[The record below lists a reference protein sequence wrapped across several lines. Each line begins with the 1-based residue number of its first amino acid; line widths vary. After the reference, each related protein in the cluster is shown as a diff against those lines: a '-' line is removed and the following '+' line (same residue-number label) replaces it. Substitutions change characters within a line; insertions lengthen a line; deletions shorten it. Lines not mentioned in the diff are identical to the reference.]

1 MKQLF
6 RPLIASL
13 LFTSCQSADNS
24 QRADN
29 RPTADDLRGKTF
41 TVQMAEK
48 DKEVDQ
54 LELSFRSDT
63 TGQVLITLSSGF
75 KRRPFSW
82 QVLQDSILQMRI
94 QPEGKDD
101 YPLIW
106 KLGVSWEGER
116 ILLTDKGKDAMLLT
130 AKVPK

>member
-1 MKQLF
+1 
-6 RPLIASL
+6 
-13 LFTSCQSADNS
+13 
-24 QRADN
+24 
-29 RPTADDLRGKTF
+29 
-41 TVQMAEK
+41 MAEK